1 MKYLFEFAQY
11 SEQPAHTAS
20 FGVLGDLG
28 KKSKFGEQ
36 TGYFKSLMEQ
46 AQAEGMDAFVFTEFS
61 PEGVTAWNLD
71 GDDWHE
77 AKKALPSVFYDRS
90 FRKKDCA
97 GKTSNTRA
105 LCSMGCTPLNS
116 PDFRKLALDKHLMYQ
131 NLADHSID
139 GMGLPHT
146 EKYSDSQLIPF
157 LQKHPSA
164 ILKPRFGS
172 GGHGIIKLSKSDAG
186 YGINYKE
193 NSIECQEPE
202 LRNRINEIRQ
212 KGNASKR
219 LYIIQECIDLPK
231 YNNGVFDV
239 RVIYQKGKGGSPLR
253 TGMAV
258 RLAAPN
264 KVTANLH
271 QGGSRETL
279 GNVLGSLFNQD
290 MNGEIADSIRNYSKD
305 IFKILDDK
313 VGPIGEVGIDFLID
327 QGGKVYL
334 IEVNSVPGRNLF
346 HILPDIRETAIKRPV
361 QYAQHLLTKQ
371 KKPQ

>member
-11 SEQPAHTAS
+11 STQPVHTES

-36 TGYFKSLMEQ
+36 TGYFKSLMQE
-46 AQAEGMDAFVFTEFS
+46 AKARNMDAFVFTEFS
-61 PEGVTAWNLD
+61 PEGVTAWSLD

-77 AKKALPSVFYDRS
+77 SKKALPAVFYDRS
-90 FRKKDCA
+90 FRKKDGA
-97 GKTSNTRA
+97 GKTSNTRS

-116 PDFRKLALDKHLMYQ
+116 PDFRKLALDKHLMYE
-131 NLADHSID
+131 NLSNHSID
-139 GMGLPHT
+139 GLGLPYT
-146 EKYSDSQLIPF
+146 EKFSKSKLSPF

-172 GGHGIIKLSKSDAG
+172 GGHGIIKLTRSDAG
-186 YGINYKE
+186 YNINYKE
-193 NSIECQEPE
+193 NSIDCSEND
-202 LRNRINEIRQ
+202 LLNKIDEIRQ
-212 KGNASKR
+212 KMNATNR

-231 YNNGVFDV
+231 YNNGVFDI

-279 GNVLGSLFNQD
+279 GNVLGTLFNQD
-290 MNGEIADSIRNYSKD
+290 MNGDIAESIRKYSKE
-305 IFKILDDK
+305 IFEILDDK

-327 QGGKVYL
+327 QGGKVHL

-361 QYAQHLLTKQ
+361 EYAQYLLNKQ

>member
-1 MKYLFEFAQY
+1 MKYLFEFSQY
-11 SEQPAHTAS
+11 SEPALMNSS

-28 KKSKFGEQ
+28 KRSKFGEQ
-36 TGYFKSLMEQ
+36 TGYFKSLMQE
-46 AQAEGMDAFVFTEFS
+46 AQSRGMDSFVFTDFG
-61 PEGVTAWNLD
+61 PDGVTAWQLN
-71 GDDWHE
+71 GEDWTQS
-77 AKKALPSVFYDRS
+77 KRPLPAVFYDRS
-90 FRKKDCA
+90 FRKKEGA

-105 LCSMGCTPLNS
+105 LCALGCEPINS
-116 PDFRKLALDKHLMYQ
+116 PDFRKLALDKHLMYE
-131 NLADHSID
+131 NLSKNPVD
-139 GMGLPHT
+139 GMGLPYT
-146 EKYSDSQLIPF
+146 EKFRESNLVPF
-157 LQKHPSA
+157 LDKHPSA

-172 GGHGIIKLSKSDAG
+172 GGHGIIKLTKTDSG

-193 NSIECQEPE
+193 NSLVCQSHE
-202 LRNRINEIRQ
+202 LLNKLNEIRQ
-212 KGNASKR
+212 KMNSSKR

-279 GNVLGSLFNQD
+279 GNVLELLFNQD
-290 MNGEIADSIRNYSKD
+290 MNGEIAESIRKYSKQV
-305 IFKILDDK
+305 FEILDDN

-327 QGGKVYL
+327 QGGKVHL

-361 QYAQHLLTKQ
+361 EYAQHLLNKQ

>member
-11 SEQPAHTAS
+11 SSTGSTESS

-28 KKSKFGEQ
+28 KDSKFGEQ
-36 TGYFKSLMEQ
+36 TGYFKSLMQE
-46 AQAEGMDAFVFTEFS
+46 AQARGMDAFVFTEFN
-61 PEGVTAWNLD
+61 PTGVTAWQLN
-71 GDDWHE
+71 GDDWAE
-77 AKKALPSVFYDRS
+77 STRAIPGVFYDRS
-90 FRKKDCA
+90 FRKKNGA

-105 LCSMGCTPLNS
+105 LCSLGSTPINS
-116 PDFRKLALDKHLMYQ
+116 PDFRKLALDKHLMYE
-131 NLADHSID
+131 NLKNHEID

-146 EKYSDSQLIPF
+146 QKFSEDSTIGFLEKWPT
-157 LQKHPSA
+157 A

-172 GGHGIIKLSKSDAG
+172 GGQGIIKIAKTGTDYSL
-186 YGINYKE
+186 NYKDH
-193 NSIECQEPE
+193 SLSCQAHE
-202 LRNRINEIRQ
+202 LKNKINEIRQ
-212 KGNASKR
+212 KMNSDKR

-279 GNVLGSLFNQD
+279 GTVLGELFNQD
-290 MNGEIADSIRNYSKD
+290 MNGPIAESIRKYSKQ
-305 IFKILDDK
+305 IFEILDDQ

-327 QGGKVYL
+327 QTGKVHL

-346 HILPDIRETAIKRPV
+346 HILPDIRQTAIKRPV
-361 QYAQHLLTKQ
+361 EYAQHLLEKQ
-371 KKPQ
+371 KKSH

>member
-11 SEQPAHTAS
+11 SSTGQIEPS

-28 KKSKFGEQ
+28 KDSKFGEQ
-36 TGYFKSLMEQ
+36 TNYFKSLMQE
-46 AQAEGMDAFVFTEFS
+46 AQARGMDAFVFTEFS
-61 PEGVTAWNLD
+61 PAGVTAWQLN
-71 GDDWHE
+71 GDDW
-77 AKKALPSVFYDRS
+77 AQSTRAVPSVFYDRS
-90 FRKKDCA
+90 FRKKQGA

-105 LCSMGCTPLNS
+105 LCSLGSTPINS
-116 PDFRKLALDKHLMYQ
+116 PEFRKLALDKHLMYE
-131 NLADHSID
+131 NLQAHEID

-146 EKYSDSQLIPF
+146 QKFNKGETVNF
-157 LQKHPSA
+157 LEKHPSA

-172 GGHGIIKLSKSDAG
+172 GGQGIIKIAKAG
-186 YGINYKE
+186 TGYALNYKDHSLNCQAHELE
-193 NSIECQEPE
+193 NKID
-202 LRNRINEIRQ
+202 EIRR
-212 KGNASKR
+212 KMNSGNR

-239 RVIYQKGKGGSPLR
+239 RVIYQKGKGGRPLR

-264 KVTANLH
+264 KITANLH

-279 GNVLGSLFNQD
+279 GSVLGALFNQD
-290 MNGEIADSIRNYSKD
+290 IDGPIAESIRKYSKQ
-305 IFKILDDK
+305 IFEILDER

-327 QGGKVYL
+327 QTGKVHL

-346 HILPDIRETAIKRPV
+346 HILPDIRQNAIKRPV
-361 QYAQHLLTKQ
+361 EYAQYLLEKH
-371 KKPQ
+371 KKSH